1 MNGRRKPKP
10 QRASTPKRTI
20 MSCFALCLLPSC
32 ICIPF
37 WDSLRAFEKEL
48 GHDVDGLE
56 GLLGEAWP
64 IEKPQCLN
72 DLRALL
78 ERIRN
83 HSAAIGETAKEAR
96 S

>member
-1 MNGRRKPKP
+1 
-10 QRASTPKRTI
+10 
-20 MSCFALCLLPSC
+20 
-32 ICIPF
+32 
-37 WDSLRAFEKEL
+37 
-48 GHDVDGLE
+48 VDGLE

-64 IEKPQCLN
+64 IEKPECLN

-83 HSAAIGETAKEAR
+83 HSAAIAETAKEAL